1 MYVGQVDQSPIIDRI
16 INSSPAIVNV
26 MPPDAVISHNLE
38 ALIWNRTLWVC
49 RDYHVAS
56 VTRIAFLIVSVSR
69 EEKPTVGAV
78 FVNGLDNVVVIVA
91 GTFSKEGLTS
101 TGSGEGENAILL
113 VEAQFLVIRGA
124 QDTQH

>member
-1 MYVGQVDQSPIIDRI
+1 MIT
-16 INSSPAIVNV
+16 NTSPAIVNV

-38 ALIWNRTLWVC
+38 ALIRNRTLWVC
-49 RDYHVAS
+49 HDHHVAS
-56 VTRIAFLIVSVSR
+56 VTRVAFLKVSVYR
-69 EEKPTVGAV
+69 EDKWTAGAV

-113 VEAQFLVIRGA
+113 AEAQLLVIRGA

>member
-1 MYVGQVDQSPIIDRI
+1 MSQGGERLLHHLSSCTKGQTYANASF
-16 INSSPAIVNV
+16 
-26 MPPDAVISHNLE
+26 
-38 ALIWNRTLWVC
+38 T
-49 RDYHVAS
+49 AS

>member
-1 MYVGQVDQSPIIDRI
+1 MYVGQVDQSPIIDMI
-16 INSSPAIVNV
+16 INSSPAIVND
-26 MPPDAVISHNLE
+26 MPPDAVIFHNLE

-49 RDYHVAS
+49 RNHHVAS
-56 VTRIAFLIVSVSR
+56 VTRVAFLISSVSR
-69 EEKPTVGAV
+69 EEKPTVDAV
-78 FVNGLDNVVVIVA
+78 FVNGLDNVVVVVA

-113 VEAQFLVIRGA
+113 AEAQLLVIRGA